1 MYLSSRADLTLI
13 FHEISPPRTSD
24 MDSRCIEMKSR
35 TDLKTPTLRSVFDI
49 TRGRCGQTGMSV
61 DSYYY
66 SGNQG
71 GGESVAG
78 VGEKRLDC

>member
-1 MYLSSRADLTLI
+1 
-13 FHEISPPRTSD
+13 

-66 SGNQG
+66 SGKKAG
-71 GGESVAG
+71 VVGESVAG
-78 VGEKRLDC
+78 VGGWLDP